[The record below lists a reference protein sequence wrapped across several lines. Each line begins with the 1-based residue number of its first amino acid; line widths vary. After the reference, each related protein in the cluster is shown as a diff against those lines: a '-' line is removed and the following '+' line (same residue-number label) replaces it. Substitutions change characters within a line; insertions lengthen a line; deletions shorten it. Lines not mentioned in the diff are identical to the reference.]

1 MNKKEDLK
9 NYIQALQEQEKSQE
23 SKNGI
28 TLWGIGAGLIYIAWQ
43 IISKISN
50 IQETPNSAEQLLEL
64 LSILTTVVACILFI
78 ASNYSSTSKS
88 TFDYRFSPNTK
99 HTTTSTSIA
108 ILLIP
113 TIASTLAFAYAIETT
128 EPKLF
133 QKISGYSFL
142 TLLLLFFLAEYS
154 TTVNKSMPDV
164 SSISAGE
171 HGKTVKIFTLA
182 LTSLFTLLASVGAWK
197 IIEGIF
203 SKNYTEAQFE
213 TAFNLCLIPICIFI
227 AKGIRD
233 NERKSN
239 NLNKLQRDIYIHDI
253 STEEIEFR
261 LKEEF
266 IGFHFDERMQS
277 EIDKIQIKIESFI
290 EVAEQYA
297 ETRERISSIAPH
309 LKYEIDGHKSEYR
322 KKISDSFN
330 SYNNL
335 FDELKRWVDRALL
348 STKANDTYV
357 KTKLTEIKDHLAN
370 SYMAN
375 SETLNRILKDLESL

>member
-28 TLWGIGAGLIYIAWQ
+28 TLWGIGAGLIYISWQ

-64 LSILTTVVACILFI
+64 LSILTTAVACILFI
-78 ASNYSSTSKS
+78 ASNYSSTSNS
-88 TFDYRFSPNTK
+88 TFDYRFSPNIK

-108 ILLIP
+108 ILLVP
-113 TIASTLAFAYAIETT
+113 TIASTLSFAYAIETT

-164 SSISAGE
+164 SSISTGE
-171 HGKTVKIFTLA
+171 HGKTVKTITLT
-182 LTSLFTLLASVGAWK
+182 LTSLFTLLASIGVWK

-203 SKNYTEAQFE
+203 SKTYTEAQFE

-290 EVAEQYA
+290 EVAEQYT
-297 ETRERISSIAPH
+297 ETRERISSIVPH
-309 LKYEIDGHKSEYR
+309 LR
-322 KKISDSFN
+322 K
-330 SYNNL
+330 
-335 FDELKRWVDRALL
+335 V
-348 STKANDTYV
+348 
-357 KTKLTEIKDHLAN
+357 
-370 SYMAN
+370 
-375 SETLNRILKDLESL
+375 